1 MIDDVAIFIRVVQ
14 GDNGVWA
21 DSELSGKQVRQ
32 QLISG
37 IENSNNKFTAMI
49 INLLLI
55 TKSKDISLAKV

>member
-37 IENSNNKFTAMI
+37 IENSNNKSTAMI